1 MMSARRPASL
11 ALAASI
17 AAVFAGSVAQAAEP
31 VPVAAMPQADQPYR
45 DRIIAPESLAP
56 LPPEDEEDA
65 GDTRGLPR
73 TFHAEANVSHSERG
87 DEHFDEA
94 GVSFGAFWETATLG
108 SYSIDATV
116 FHSSRERPD
125 DDASLRG
132 TLTLWQRHLFL
143 DGGWRG
149 DNGLGVLNTPS
160 LPLQRSQYRF
170 YLPTAPLAG
179 VSSEWL
185 QGDSGLRL
193 QAAVGRAGNY
203 SGTRLL
209 GFELTDGQVGSLG
222 AQWNWTQDWSSAVSF
237 LGTHGHIV
245 PDAQGEATLQPG
257 DTSALHMATA
267 WQGAQDTLQFNLL
280 SSDDNRGDGDGT
292 ALGAW
297 IDATARRGR
306 FSHNYGVFRLEPEL
320 AWGILPINNDVEGG
334 YYRAAYQ
341 YARWNWNAGIDTLHS
356 PSGRSFD
363 GRYASGY
370 ARYQA
375 TTTLGYGAS
384 VGLRDGAD
392 LFSHT
397 LQVFADKRTQWGDTR
412 LQYDQARD
420 DGADSWQVSLD
431 QAFPLPRG
439 ARLSTSMA
447 YGAIARAG
455 EAAAGAW
462 SFALYGAGDLGNSV
476 TIDGSARWTHTDG
489 VAARRGL
496 DANLGINW
504 RIDPRWVLAAN
515 LLHSQGTQRSP
526 FVLDPLSNS
535 TPWISV
541 PRDRSLFVTLR
552 YERHAGRA
560 PSVIGGAPGGAV
572 GAVEGSLFLDENDD
586 GLRNAAEVSAA
597 NVTVVLD
604 GRYSVRTDSR
614 GEFEFPRVAV
624 GSHTLTVVPDNLPLP
639 WVIDDTAAQ
648 RTVEVHVRQSTRIDL
663 PARRPR

>member
-1 MMSARRPASL
+1 MTTVRPAPL
-11 ALAASI
+11 ALAAGI
-17 AAVFAGSVAQAAEP
+17 AAVFAGSLAQAAEP
-31 VPVAAMPQADQPYR
+31 APAAMPQTAPPYR
-45 DRIIAPESLAP
+45 DRVIAPESLAP
-56 LPPEDEEDA
+56 LPPDDEEEAD
-65 GDTRGLPR
+65 DTGGLPR
-73 TFHAEANVSHSERG
+73 TYHAEANVSHSERG
-87 DEHFDEA
+87 DERFDEA

-116 FHSSRERPD
+116 FHSSRERPE
-125 DDASLRG
+125 DDAALRG

-143 DGGWRG
+143 DGGWLG
-149 DNGLGVLNTPS
+149 DNGLGVLNTPA

-179 VSSEWL
+179 VSSEWSH
-185 QGDSGLRL
+185 GENGLRL
-193 QAAVGRAGNY
+193 QAAYGRAGNY

-209 GFELTDGQVGSLG
+209 GFDLTDGQVGSVG
-222 AQWNWTQDWSSAVSF
+222 AQWNWTPDWSSAMSF
-237 LGTHGHIV
+237 LGTHGHLV
-245 PDAQGEATLQPG
+245 PDAQGEAILQPG
-257 DTSALHMATA
+257 DTRALHMATA
-267 WQGAQDTLQFNLL
+267 WKGAQDAVQFNLL
-280 SSDDNRGDGDGT
+280 SSDDSRSDAGGA

-306 FSHNYGVFRLEPEL
+306 YSHNYGVFRLDPEL

-341 YARWNWNAGIDTLHS
+341 YGRWNWNAGIDALHS

-375 TTTLGYGAS
+375 TTSLGYGAS

-447 YGAIARAG
+447 YGTIARVG
-455 EAAAGAW
+455 EEAAGAW
-462 SFALYGAGDLGNSV
+462 TFALYGAGDLGSSV
-476 TIDGSARWTHTDG
+476 TIDGSARWTHADG

-504 RIDPRWVLAAN
+504 RIDPHWVLAAN

-526 FVLDPLSNS
+526 FALDPLSNS

-541 PRDRSLFVTLR
+541 PRDRSVFVTLR
-552 YERHAGRA
+552 YERHAGHA
-560 PSVIGGAPGGAV
+560 PSVIGSAPGGAV

-586 GLRNAAEVSAA
+586 GLRNAAEVAVA

-604 GRYSVRTDSR
+604 GRYSIRTDSR

-624 GSHTLTVVPDNLPLP
+624 GSHTLTVLPDNLPLP
-639 WVIDDTAAQ
+639 WVIDEIAAQ
-648 RTVEVHVRQSTRIDL
+648 RTVDVRVRQATRIDL